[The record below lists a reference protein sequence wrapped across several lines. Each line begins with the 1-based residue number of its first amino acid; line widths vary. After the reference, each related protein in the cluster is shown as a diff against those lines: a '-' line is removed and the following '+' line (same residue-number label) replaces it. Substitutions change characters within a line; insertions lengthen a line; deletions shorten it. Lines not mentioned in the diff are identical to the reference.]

1 MPAPAIG
8 PGTTTLDA
16 LSKVIG
22 PMFCVKPNSDM
33 AEVLIRAL
41 VVAAP
46 LKLNVK
52 GGLSVF
58 PL

>member
-1 MPAPAIG
+1 M
-8 PGTTTLDA
+8 TLDA

-22 PMFCVKPNSDM
+22 PMFCVKPNGDM
-33 AEVLIRAL
+33 AEVLIRAP

-46 LKLNVK
+46 LKLNVR
-52 GGLSVF
+52 GPLSVF